1 MKFVLKDLLAQNP
14 QLEAYPY
21 SLFYVYYDQ
30 YGYIRSVAIENM
42 LLGIAVVFLAVT
54 IIQEIKVA
62 LVICGIVLLVTFDL
76 IGFVWFTNLFKDHGF
91 QVEINAIS
99 VLFELCRLST

>member
-1 MKFVLKDLLAQNP
+1 MAMDYVMKPLLKSDPNLS
-14 QLEAYPY
+14 AYPY

-54 IIQEIKVA
+54 IIQELKIA
-62 LVICGIVLLVTFDL
+62 LVICGIVLLVTIDL
-76 IGFVWFTNLFKDHGF
+76 IGFVWFTNLFTDHGF
-91 QVEINAIS
+91 IVEINAIS
-99 VLFELCRLST
+99 VIIILFRL

>member
-1 MKFVLKDLLAQNP
+1 MKFVLKDLLAQNQ

-54 IIQEIKVA
+54 IIQEIKIA

-91 QVEINAIS
+91 
-99 VLFELCRLST
+99 